1 VRRRPT
7 GLAAKATNATQ
18 CARQDS
24 NDSDIAER
32 GVVDKRGEPRSV
44 LNLRSRYARQLDHW
58 LTKIAPV
65 IEREPAKNTPP
76 RLHTRAEL
84 INELGRIGFGHDTA
98 SPRDRVLA
106 LKELLRG
113 DYVSREVTTVH
124 MHIYHDS
131 EGSTKILSG
140 PPDAPSD
147 EEMTDAS
154 LQLAE

>member
-1 VRRRPT
+1 MTQRFAVNEVAR
-7 GLAAKATNATQ
+7 LAAALEAI
-18 CARQDS
+18 
-24 NDSDIAER
+24 DSDIAER

-65 IEREPAKNTPP
+65 IEREPAKNTSPK
-76 RLHTRAEL
+76 LHTRAEL
-84 INELGRIGFGHDTA
+84 INELGRIGFGQDTTA

-124 MHIYHDS
+124 MHIYRDS
-131 EGSTKILSG
+131 EGDMKVLPG

-147 EEMTDAS
+147 DEITDAS
-154 LQLAE
+154 PQLAE